1 MSLPILSS
9 EDSASI
15 DLQPWIVVRTLAN
28 TEVEASLWSID
39 QVGMALAV
47 FSTAERAQQYGN
59 QILNLNPQSTANS
72 AAPTSS
78 WRWLQ
83 PSKIELGQVLVAHY
97 RAGLKW
103 IVLDPTENNARRL
116 FSIREVLKSLREHL
130 TQQHPTDRKDC

>member
-9 EDSASI
+9 DDSTSI

-47 FSTAERAQQYGN
+47 FSTAERARQYGN
-59 QILNLNPQSTANS
+59 QILNPTPPSTANS
-72 AAPTSS
+72 ATPDSP

-97 RAGLKW
+97 RAGLHW

-130 TQQHPTDRKDC
+130 TQQPPTDGKDC

>member
-1 MSLPILSS
+1 MSLPILSP
-9 EDSASI
+9 DNSASI

-47 FSTAERAQQYGN
+47 FSTAERAQNYGN
-59 QILNLNPQSTANS
+59 HILTLNPLSTANS
-72 AAPTSS
+72 SNPDPS

-83 PSKIELGQVLVAHY
+83 PSKIELAQVLIAHH

-130 TQQHPTDRKDC
+130 IQQHPTDRNDC